1 MTLYFFGKLSNGYS
15 QYPFDFTSDILDKLI
30 SNAKAPTQ
38 IITHRSNNL
47 MYYSYIRK
55 LEGNK
60 YIGICCLW
68 NDRYTEKISELF
80 KLFENTFDKLAN
92 KGSIIY
98 LTNNGKFDSSLTDFR
113 LKTEDIN
120 DTFNSIQ
127 YKLDG
132 LYAGAKS
139 LPPTEYS
146 ISKDSIQTY
155 SIKDDASTI
164 IKATYTYGYTYIY
177 KDEDYDSVEMKRIS
191 NVVATV
197 NAKNEQLIEQNN
209 QLKKQIEEVIAK
221 KKQYKYV
228 AMLIVAIIACAIG
241 IYYLNYNLSFTQ
253 TSLDNANDEIF
264 QKDIEL
270 NQKNDT
276 IALLKNSISDKE
288 RKCERLEEERDRFE
302 EQANRAFSI
311 YPFIVSNLSISSDKV
326 SFDYYANEEKEI
338 EITLVATNTYHSEVI
353 SNSHKLI
360 FYKGNGHKDL
370 NFNRRLDNSDYYYV
384 CILYDG
390 RVIAGK
396 RWYR

>member
-15 QYPFDFTSDILDKLI
+15 QYPFDFTSDVLDKLI

-38 IITHRSNNL
+38 IITHRSDNL

-98 LTNNGKFDSSLTDFR
+98 LTNDGKFDSSLTDFR

-191 NVVATV
+191 NVVATI

-209 QLKKQIEEVIAK
+209 QLKKQIEEINAK
-221 KKQYKYV
+221 KKQYKFV
-228 AMLIVAIIACAIG
+228 VLLIFAIVFCGIG
-241 IYYLNYNLSFTQ
+241 IYYLKDNLNSTQ
-253 TSLDNANDEIF
+253 IDLERTKTEVT
-264 QKDIEL
+264 
-270 NQKNDT
+270 QKNNT
-276 IALLKNSISDKE
+276 IALSHDSITNLKQSLRTEQEDNRTLSE
-288 RKCERLEEERDRFE
+288 QNRKVY
-302 EQANRAFSI
+302 NI
-311 YPFIVSNLSISSDKV
+311 YPIIISNININSSKI
-326 SFDYYANEEKEI
+326 SFDYYSPNRKDLTI
-338 EITLVATNTYHSEVI
+338 SIVATNTNHSEVI
-353 SNSHKLI
+353 SNSYQLT
-360 FYKGNGHKDL
+360 FYEGGGKKELSFD
-370 NFNRRLDNSDYYYV
+370 RTLDSSDYYYV
-384 CILYDG
+384 CILYEG

-396 RWYR
+396 RW

>member
-1 MTLYFFGKLSNGYS
+1 M
-15 QYPFDFTSDILDKLI
+15 I
-30 SNAKAPTQ
+30 
-38 IITHRSNNL
+38 
-47 MYYSYIRK
+47 YYSYIRK

-98 LTNNGKFDSSLTDFR
+98 LTNDGKFDSSLTDFR

-127 YKLDG
+127 YKLDVM
-132 LYAGAKS
+132 YAEAKP

-146 ISKDSIQTY
+146 VSKNSIQSY

-209 QLKKQIEEVIAK
+209 QLKKQIEEVNAK
-221 KKQYKYV
+221 KKQYKFV
-228 AMLIVAIIACAIG
+228 VLLIFAIVFCGIG
-241 IYYLNYNLSFTQ
+241 IYYLKDNLNSTQ
-253 TSLDNANDEIF
+253 IDLERTKTEVT
-264 QKDIEL
+264 
-270 NQKNDT
+270 QKNNT
-276 IALLKNSISDKE
+276 IALSHDSITNLKQSLRTEQEDNRTLSE
-288 RKCERLEEERDRFE
+288 QNRKVY
-302 EQANRAFSI
+302 NI
-311 YPFIVSNLSISSDKV
+311 YPIIISNININSSKI
-326 SFDYYANEEKEI
+326 SFDYYSPNRKDLTI
-338 EITLVATNTYHSEVI
+338 SIVATNTNHSEVI
-353 SNSHKLI
+353 SNSYQLT
-360 FYKGNGHKDL
+360 FYEGGGKKELSFD
-370 NFNRRLDNSDYYYV
+370 RTLDSSDYYYV
-384 CILYDG
+384 CILYEG

-396 RWYR
+396 RW

>member
-15 QYPFDFTSDILDKLI
+15 QYPFDFTSDVLDKLI

-98 LTNNGKFDSSLTDFR
+98 LTNNGKFDSSLIDFR

-127 YKLDG
+127 YKLDVM
-132 LYAGAKS
+132 YAEAKP

-146 ISKDSIQTY
+146 VSKNSIQSY

-191 NVVATV
+191 NVVATI

-209 QLKKQIEEVIAK
+209 QLKKQIEEVNAK

-228 AMLIVAIIACAIG
+228 ILLAFAIAFCGIG
-241 IYYLNYNLSFTQ
+241 ILYLKDDLKSTQ
-253 TSLDNANDEIF
+253 NDLNRTKTEVI
-264 QKDIEL
+264 QKNNTIEL
-270 NQKNDT
+270 SHDSIVNLTQSLQDKIEENQVIREQKNK
-276 IALLKNSISDKE
+276 AYN
-288 RKCERLEEERDRFE
+288 
-302 EQANRAFSI
+302 I
-311 YPFIVSNLSISSDKV
+311 YPIIISNININSSKI
-326 SFDYYANEEKEI
+326 SFDYYSPSRKD
-338 EITLVATNTYHSEVI
+338 ITISIVATNTNHSEVI
-353 SNSHKLI
+353 SNSHQLT
-360 FYKGNGHKDL
+360 FYEGGGKKELSFD
-370 NFNRRLDNSDYYYV
+370 RTLDSSDYYYV
-384 CILYDG
+384 CVLYDG
-390 RVIAGK
+390 YMIAGK
-396 RWYR
+396 RW

>member
-15 QYPFDFTSDILDKLI
+15 QYPFDFTSDVLDKLI

-38 IITHRSNNL
+38 IITHRSDNL

-80 KLFENTFDKLAN
+80 KLFENAFDKLAN

-98 LTNNGKFDSSLTDFR
+98 LTNDGKFDSSLTDFR

-127 YKLDG
+127 YKLDVM
-132 LYAGAKS
+132 YAEAKP

-146 ISKDSIQTY
+146 VSKNSIQSY

-177 KDEDYDSVEMKRIS
+177 KDSDFDSVETKRMS
-191 NVVATV
+191 NVVATI
-197 NAKNEQLIEQNN
+197 NAKNDQLIEQNN
-209 QLKKQIEEVIAK
+209 KLKKQIEEVNAK

-228 AMLIVAIIACAIG
+228 ILLAFAIAFCGIG
-241 IYYLNYNLSFTQ
+241 ILYL
-253 TSLDNANDEIF
+253 
-264 QKDIEL
+264 KD
-270 NQKNDT
+270 D
-276 IALLKNSISDKE
+276 LK
-288 RKCERLEEERDRFE
+288 
-302 EQANRAFSI
+302 
-311 YPFIVSNLSISSDKV
+311 
-326 SFDYYANEEKEI
+326 
-338 EITLVATNTYHSEVI
+338 
-353 SNSHKLI
+353 
-360 FYKGNGHKDL
+360 
-370 NFNRRLDNSDYYYV
+370 
-384 CILYDG
+384 
-390 RVIAGK
+390 
-396 RWYR
+396 

>member
-15 QYPFDFTSDILDKLI
+15 QYPFDFTSDVLDKLI

-80 KLFENTFDKLAN
+80 KLFENVFERFVE
-92 KGSIIY
+92 KGSVVFMTDKGNY
-98 LTNNGKFDSSLTDFR
+98 DSSLTNFNT
-113 LKTEDIN
+113 KTEDIN
-120 DTFNSIQ
+120 DVFNHIK
-127 YKLDG
+127 YKLDK
-132 LYAGAKS
+132 LYSGARS
-139 LPPTEYS
+139 LPPIEYS
-146 ISKDSIQTY
+146 ISKDSQQSY
-155 SIKDDASTI
+155 SIEDDISTI
-164 IKATYTYGYTYIY
+164 VKATYTYGYTYIY
-177 KDEDYDSVEMKRIS
+177 KDEDYDSVEMKRMS
-191 NVVATV
+191 NVVAVV

-209 QLKKQIEEVIAK
+209 QLKKQIEEVNAK

-253 TSLDNANDEIF
+253 TSLDNANNEIS
-264 QKDIEL
+264 QKNIKI

-276 IALLKNSISDKE
+276 IALLKSTISDKE

-353 SNSHKLI
+353 SNSHKLT
-360 FYKGNGHKDL
+360 FNKGTGYKYL
-370 NFNRRLDNSDYYYV
+370 YFNRRLDNNDYYYV

-396 RWYR
+396 RW